1 MERFKV
7 GDKVRIKVG
16 AFREQE
22 GVVRGD
28 LCETPDAYSISL
40 PGQPYPL
47 WYRETELEPVYT
59 GDPHERLAG
68 WEIELLLCGTR
79 DQGSIYE
86 KVASSH
92 GLIPLELNDKDW

>member
-1 MERFKV
+1 MEKFKV
-7 GDKVRIKVG
+7 GDKVRIRFG
-16 AFREQE
+16 ALQGQE
-22 GVVRGD
+22 GVVEYAD
-28 LCETPDAYSISL
+28 SVTPYAYSISVQ
-40 PGQPYPL
+40 GQRWPL
-47 WYRETELEPVYT
+47 WYGEGELGSLYKP
-59 GDPHERLAG
+59 ERLAD